1 MISSERR
8 QEMIAQAAYFRAEKR
23 GFVGGDPLRDWI
35 EAEAEVD
42 ADLVR
47 ADPHVSTAREEY
59 LERLRTELQEYGK
72 RLTRLRAKTNKLSA
86 EMREEWEHEITELSA
101 VRDSLRK
108 KLTELRRK
116 GGEKREDIKR
126 QSESLWGQLK
136 EGVDRLAS
144 RLER

>member
-72 RLTRLRAKTNKLSA
+72 RLTRLRAKTKKLSA

>member
-1 MISSERR
+1 
-8 QEMIAQAAYFRAEKR
+8 MIAQAAYFRAEKR